1 MSDTRARPDTMP
13 RPDTSDVDGA
23 WRNPHTSRA
32 VIGRRLPDGEF
43 VDKVRGTLRYADD
56 WRAAGMLVGTVARST
71 RSAARIASIDTG
83 AAAAL
88 PGVATVM
95 TAVDVPHNR
104 LNEEVSGFD
113 LPVPAMPALAR
124 DVARYEGE
132 PIALIAAVDRE
143 TADRAAE
150 LIAVE
155 YEDVPSV
162 YDPEEALRP
171 DAPAVHPTGNLVVDY
186 RMSRGDVDAAL
197 AKADVVIE
205 GTYRTHRVDH
215 AYLEPEAGTGWI
227 SEDGVITL
235 RVATQVVEHATT
247 IAALLRVPQSRVRI
261 IGTYVGGGFG
271 GKEDMT
277 IEPYLA
283 LLVWK
288 TGRPVAMTWTRQ
300 ESLLARAK
308 RHPFVMRY
316 RTGATRAGDLV
327 AQDIDLVSDGGAYA
341 MLTPRVMFA
350 AAVTSAGPYRCPN
363 VRIRSRGAYT
373 HNVPTSAFRGFGAMQ
388 VTFAYEAQLDGVAEA
403 LVLDPIAVRRRN
415 YLRTGDQLPTGEPV
429 ETTVALDETTDAALA
444 LLPPAPRPSNEW
456 CRVGRGLA
464 SNIQPYGRATFFG
477 DQASAWISVE
487 SDGSV
492 IVRCGVLDLGGGQA
506 ASLAEI
512 TADVFGVSVDRVAVH
527 IGDSQLTPPA
537 GGTFATRQLYM
548 SGNAVLKT
556 AVELRER
563 LAEVAAVE
571 LGAASAG
578 AVVFAGGRVTAPNGS
593 AMDLGALA
601 QACRARALS
610 TAHLGR
616 FAPRRNTFD
625 MTAGHGRTF
634 ADFTYGTHA
643 CDVEVDT
650 RTGQIRVLAYA
661 ASHDVGRALNPM
673 RVEGQIQGGALQG
686 IGFALTEEVAVDRG
700 KTSSTLFADYL
711 IPSAEDSPEIRVA
724 IVESGDGKGP
734 FGARGIGEPPIGP
747 AAPAIASAVAAAI
760 GARLVTLPFTPER
773 VLAAVRERAARGP
786 AAVAR

>member
-1 MSDTRARPDTMP
+1 MSGVRARPDQ
-13 RPDTSDVDGA
+13 SDVDGG
-23 WRNPHTSRA
+23 WRNPETSGGT
-32 VIGRRLPDGEF
+32 IGRPLPDGEF
-43 VDKVRGTLRYADD
+43 IDKVRGRLRYAAD
-56 WRAAGMLVGTVARST
+56 WQMPGMLVGKVVRSA
-71 RSAARIASIDTG
+71 RSAARIVSIDTS

-88 PGVATVM
+88 PGVIIVM
-95 TAVDVPHNR
+95 TAADVPSNR

-113 LPVPAMPALAR
+113 LPLPAMPALAA

-132 PIALIAAVDRE
+132 PLALVAAADAE
-143 TADRAAE
+143 TAYRAAE
-150 LIAVE
+150 LVDVT
-155 YEDVPSV
+155 YEELSGV
-162 YDPEEALRP
+162 YDPEAALRP
-171 DAPAVHPTGNLVVDY
+171 DAPLVHSTGNLVVDY
-186 RMSRGDVDAAL
+186 RIASGDVDAAL
-197 AKADVVIE
+197 AAADVVID
-205 GTYRTHRVDH
+205 GVYRTQRVDH

-227 SEDGVITL
+227 SEDGVLSL
-235 RVATQVVEHATT
+235 RVSTQVVEHATT
-247 IAALLRVPQSRVRI
+247 IAKLVGLPQSRVRI
-261 IGTYVGGGFG
+261 VGTYVGGGFG

-288 TGRPVAMTWTRQ
+288 TERPVGMTWTRQ

-316 RTGATRAGDLV
+316 RTAATRAGELV
-327 AQDIDLVSDGGAYA
+327 AQDIDLISDGGAYA

-363 VRIRSRGAYT
+363 VRIRSRGVYT

-388 VTFAYEAQLDGVAEA
+388 VTFAYEAQMDRLADA
-403 LVLDPIAVRRRN
+403 LGIDASTLRRQN
-415 YLRTGDQLPTGEPV
+415 YLRTGDHLPTGERV
-429 ETTVALDETTDAALA
+429 ETKVALEETTTAALA
-444 LLPPAPRPSNEW
+444 LLGPPPRPSNGA
-456 CRVGRGLA
+456 CRVGRGIA

-477 DQASAWISVE
+477 DQASAWINVE
-487 SDGSV
+487 TDGSV
-492 IVRCGVLDLGGGQA
+492 IVRCGVLDLGGGQG

-512 TADVFGVSVDRVAVH
+512 AAEVFGVDVDRVAVH

-563 LAEVAAVE
+563 LAEVAATE
-571 LGAASAG
+571 LGAARADE
-578 AVVFAGGRVTAPNGS
+578 VRFADGRATAANGS
-593 AMDLGALA
+593 TIGLGLLA
-601 QACRARALS
+601 QACRGRGVS

-616 FAPRRNTFD
+616 FTPRRETFD
-625 MTAGHGRTF
+625 MSAGHGRTF

-650 RTGQIRVLAYA
+650 RTGQITVLAYA

-673 RVEGQIQGGALQG
+673 RVEGQIQGGVLQG
-686 IGFALTEEVAVDRG
+686 IGFALAEEVTVNG
-700 KTSSTLFADYL
+700 GTTGSTLFADYL
-711 IPSAEDSPEIRVA
+711 IPSAHEAPEIRVA

-747 AAPAIASAVAAAI
+747 VAPAIASAVAAAT
-760 GARLVTLPFTPER
+760 GARLVTLPLTPER
-773 VLAAVRERAARGP
+773 VLEALRETDAARHQAPVG
-786 AAVAR
+786 A